1 MAAQL
6 LPLFPL
12 SVVLLPS
19 TPLPLHIFEER
30 YKEMMGEIIPVRG
43 EFGVVLAKDDGIVNV
58 GCTATVDR
66 VLQRYPD
73 GRLDLVA
80 IGRRRFQL
88 MSLDEEKSY
97 LRAAVEFFND
107 EEAGE
112 VPLDLRRKAI
122 AGYQRLRDVEKP
134 SVIDRT
140 RARRS
145 ELSFQL
151 AQFISDPERGKRFF
165 RCGRKWKDWN
175 IWLRCCRITLCSA
188 SGLCWREEWPH
199 QRSPKNTLQASRAR
213 RGDAPASHF
222 RCGPDALEKQHLFR
236 SRIRSVLRLPGSF
249 LDGAGRN
256 SSGAGRDRNRKR
268 ENSWVRV
275 AEFWSQFS
283 GVF

>member
-134 SVIDRT
+134 SVIIEP
-140 RARRS
+140 AL
-145 ELSFQL
+145 EGPQLSFQL
-151 AQFISDPERGKRFF
+151 AQFISDPDKRQTILSLRSEVERLEYLVTMLPDYIVQRE
-165 RCGRKWKDWN
+165 
-175 IWLRCCRITLCSA
+175 RIML
-188 SGLCWREEWPH
+188 
-199 QRSPKNTLQASRAR
+199 AR
-213 RGDAPASHF
+213 RVAPLNGH
-222 RCGPDALEKQHLFR
+222 PKHT
-236 SRIRSVLRLPGSF
+236 
-249 LDGAGRN
+249 AGL
-256 SSGAGRDRNRKR
+256 
-268 ENSWVRV
+268 
-275 AEFWSQFS
+275 
-283 GVF
+283 